1 MARAVWSGSISF
13 GLVNVPVKAYTAMRD
28 HSVHFHQLEKG
39 TGARIRY
46 QKISDKTGEEV
57 AAEDIEQ
64 GFEISSGQHV
74 IIDPDEIEALRP
86 EATRSIDVQDFVALD
101 DIDPIYFER
110 TYWLAPGNDTATRAY
125 RLLQRAMDD
134 QQRVGI
140 GSVVMRNTQYLAAIR
155 PLDGALAMSTMR
167 FADEVVDR
175 KDVDELPKPGAKA
188 DPKELKMAAQLIDS
202 LTTDWDPTRY
212 HDTYTEQLKELIDA
226 KAKGKEISMPEP
238 GAAPSKVLDL
248 MAALEAS
255 LSAAKSKGGKKDLP
269 AALVKAAEEL
279 VEDGGDE
286 PEDEADHDAD
296 HDAKGA
302 KETKAPA
309 TKAPATKAPAT
320 KAPAK
325 KGPARKAGG
334 TKKAAAKKQPAT
346 KQAAKKSAAKKGPAE
361 RKSA

>member
-46 QKISDKTGEEV
+46 QKVSEKTGKEV
-57 AAEDIEQ
+57 GADDIEH
-64 GFEISSGQHV
+64 GYEISKGQHV
-74 IIDPDEIEALRP
+74 IIDPEEIEALRP

-101 DIDPIYFER
+101 EIDPIYFER

-125 RLLQRAMDD
+125 RLLQQAMDD

-140 GSVVMRNTQYLAAIR
+140 GTVVMRNTQYLAAIR

-175 KDVDELPKPGAKA
+175 KDVDELPGKGTKV

-202 LTTDWDPTRY
+202 LTTDWDPSRY
-212 HDTYTEQLKELIDA
+212 HDTYTEQRKELIDA
-226 KAKGKEISMPEP
+226 KAAGKEITVEDTA
-238 GAAPSKVLDL
+238 AAPSKVLDL

-269 AALVKAAEEL
+269 AALVKAADEL
-279 VEDGGDE
+279 S
-286 PEDEADHDAD
+286 EDESGEDDAD
-296 HDAKGA
+296 DDGTGKAGASAK
-302 KETKAPA
+302 K
-309 TKAPATKAPAT
+309 

-325 KGPARKAGG
+325 RAA
-334 TKKAAAKKQPAT
+334 TKKATGSKKSAAKKQPA
-346 KQAAKKSAAKKGPAE
+346 KRSSQ

>member
-1 MARAVWSGSISF
+1 LGTAGAMARAVWSGSISF

-46 QKISDKTGEEV
+46 QKVSEKTGKEV
-57 AAEDIEQ
+57 PSEDIEQ
-64 GFEISSGQHV
+64 GYEVSKGRHV
-74 IIDPDEIEALRP
+74 IIDPEEIEALRP

-110 TYWLAPGNDTATRAY
+110 TYWLAPGNDTAARAY
-125 RLLQRAMDD
+125 RLLQQAMEA
-134 QQRVGI
+134 QQRVGV

-175 KDVDELPKPGAKA
+175 KDVEELPSPGSKA
-188 DPKELKMAAQLIDS
+188 DPKELKMAGQLIDS

-212 HDTYTEQLKELIDA
+212 HDTYTEQLRELIDA
-226 KAKGKEISMPEP
+226 KAAGKEVTAAAPE
-238 GAAPSKVLDL
+238 AAPSKVLDL

-255 LSAAKSKGGKKDLP
+255 LGAARSKRGQKDLP
-269 AALVKAAEEL
+269 AALVEAAEEL
-279 VEDGGDE
+279 AGEDSDDGDDGKE
-286 PEDEADHDAD
+286 
-296 HDAKGA
+296 KGR
-302 KETKAPA
+302 KAPA
-309 TKAPATKAPAT
+309 KARSTAK

-325 KGPARKAGG
+325 KASGG
-334 TKKAAAKKQPAT
+334 KKAAARKQPAKKQPA
-346 KQAAKKSAAKKGPAE
+346 KKAPA